1 MVKIWFIDYLEL
13 VKDSNCCLGE
23 CYDFGVMSLGDII

>member
-13 VKDSNCCLGE
+13 VKDLNCFLGE
-23 CYDFGVMSLGDII
+23 NYDFSVMGHLMV